1 MKTTDRIF
9 ELVSNSTEAVTLK
22 QLQDQLELKPG
33 IVSGSLASLC
43 RAGRLSREKVEKTNG
58 NGPKLQWA
66 YKTVAIPQQNHVES
80 SVE

>member
-1 MKTTDRIF
+1 MRTTERIYDM
-9 ELVSNSTEAVTLK
+9 VANATEPVTLK

-66 YKTVAIPQQNHVES
+66 YSCKKNLEPIQS

>member
-1 MKTTDRIF
+1 M
-9 ELVSNSTEAVTLK
+9 VANATEPVTLK

-43 RAGRLSREKVEKTNG
+43 RVGRLSREKVEKTNG

-66 YKTVAIPQQNHVES
+66 YKTVAITQENNVES

>member
-1 MKTTDRIF
+1 M
-9 ELVSNSTEAVTLK
+9 VANATEPVTLK
-22 QLQDQLELKPG
+22 QLQDQLDLKPG

-43 RAGRLSREKVEKTNG
+43 RAGRLSREKIEKTNG

-66 YKTVAIPQQNHVES
+66 YKTVAITQQNNVES

>member
-1 MKTTDRIF
+1 MRTTERIYDM
-9 ELVSNSTEAVTLK
+9 VANATEPVTLK

-66 YKTVAIPQQNHVES
+66 YKTVAIQQQNHVES

>member
-1 MKTTDRIF
+1 M
-9 ELVSNSTEAVTLK
+9 VANATEPVTLK

-43 RAGRLSREKVEKTNG
+43 RAGRLSREKIEKTNG

-66 YKTVAIPQQNHVES
+66 YKTVAISQENNVES

>member
-1 MKTTDRIF
+1 MRTTERIY
-9 ELVSNSTEAVTLK
+9 VMVANATEPVTLK

-66 YKTVAIPQQNHVES
+66 YKTVAISQENNVES

>member
-9 ELVSNSTEAVTLK
+9 DIVSQSQEPVTLK
-22 QLQDQLELKPG
+22 QLQDQLEIKPG

-43 RAGRLSREKVEKTNG
+43 RSGRLSREKIEKTNG
-58 NGPKLQWA
+58 NGPKMQWA
-66 YKTVAIPQQNHVES
+66 YKTVAQTQQNQVES